1 MAEQRVVAEDHS
13 QMLLPISELRPLAES
28 ELQPMISATSR
39 LDSFHL
45 ERRETHPLPD
55 AQDLPESIY
64 GAAMMATLRSS
75 QTKHAASA
83 VHGVT
88 SLVFICLVFNILMQF
103 YVLYCTKLYVCT
115 PAVNAVRAL
124 YAKFHREVFE
134 DGVLSMELFGEFE
147 DVEALCQIPLS
158 QPLFFLSILVVWTCT
173 CWVDLSESV
182 QYLQLW
188 FMLDRPE
195 KGQKT
200 KVETTDDTVVATSAS
215 LQTKATVICCVLLP
229 KIGIACYLWLL
240 GARWLVATTSFQDLM
255 LNAVALSFIT
265 GLDELI
271 YSAVF
276 PEDIKALVQMYKIA
290 RPGGTPALA
299 SPSKAGVGSDDAYM
313 LLARKHNRQTL
324 KRIVCMILTMLSL
337 VALPVVYLR
346 YLQQVLP
353 GYKWDVHG
361 PCESRMSAL
370 LHVDL
375 N

>member
-1 MAEQRVVAEDHS
+1 MAEQRVVAEDHW

-195 KGQKT
+195 NGQKT

-271 YSAVF
+271 YSAVL

-290 RPGGTPALA
+290 RPCGESVA
-299 SPSKAGVGSDDAYM
+299 SPSKAATIGGDDAYTVIM
-313 LLARKHNRQTL
+313 RRHSRQTL
-324 KRIVCMILTMLSL
+324 KRIFCMLLTMLSL
-337 VALPVVYLR
+337 LVLPMIYMR
-346 YLQQVLP
+346 FLQQVLP

-361 PCESRMSAL
+361 PCESRISSLMHANE
-370 LHVDL
+370 H
-375 N
+375 

>member
-13 QMLLPISELRPLAES
+13 QRLLPISELRPLAES

-290 RPGGTPALA
+290 RPGPESVA
-299 SPSKAGVGSDDAYM
+299 SPSKAATVGGDDAHTVIM
-313 LLARKHNRQTL
+313 RRHSRQTL
-324 KRIVCMILTMLSL
+324 KRIFCMLLTMLSL
-337 VALPVVYLR
+337 LVLPMIYMR
-346 YLQQVLP
+346 FLQQVLP

-361 PCESRMSAL
+361 PCESRISNLMHADE
-370 LHVDL
+370 H
-375 N
+375 

>member
-1 MAEQRVVAEDHS
+1 MAEQRVVAEDHW

-195 KGQKT
+195 NGQKT

-271 YSAVF
+271 YSAVI

-290 RPGGTPALA
+290 RPGPESVA
-299 SPSKAGVGSDDAYM
+299 SPSKAATVVGDDAYTVIM
-313 LLARKHNRQTL
+313 RRHSRQTL
-324 KRIVCMILTMLSL
+324 KRIFCMLLTMLSL
-337 VALPVVYLR
+337 LVLPMIYMR
-346 YLQQVLP
+346 FLQQVLP
-353 GYKWDVHG
+353 GYKWDIHG
-361 PCESRMSAL
+361 PCESRIS
-370 LHVDL
+370 DL
-375 N
+375 MHADEH

>member
-1 MAEQRVVAEDHS
+1 MAEQRVVAEDHW

-229 KIGIACYLWLL
+229 KLGIACYLWLL

-290 RPGGTPALA
+290 RPCGESVV
-299 SPSKAGVGSDDAYM
+299 SPSKAATIGGDDAYTVIM
-313 LLARKHNRQTL
+313 RRHSRQTL
-324 KRIVCMILTMLSL
+324 KRIFCMLLTMLSL
-337 VALPVVYLR
+337 LVLPMIYMR
-346 YLQQVLP
+346 FLQQVLP
-353 GYKWDVHG
+353 GYKWDIHG
-361 PCESRMSAL
+361 PCESRIS
-370 LHVDL
+370 DL
-375 N
+375 MHADEH